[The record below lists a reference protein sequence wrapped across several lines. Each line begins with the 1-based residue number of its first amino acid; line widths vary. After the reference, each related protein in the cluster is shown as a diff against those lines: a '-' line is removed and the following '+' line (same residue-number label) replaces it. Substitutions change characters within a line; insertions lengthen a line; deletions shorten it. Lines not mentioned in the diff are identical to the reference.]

1 MTSLI
6 RICLAVPIAAL
17 ALFSFSVTAQ
27 AQTPPTT
34 ASAGSDLSSS
44 QQARMKARQDQFQ
57 RDLAALRA
65 DPKMTNPQKQTKYN
79 AMVQAMSKDLM
90 AVLTPTQR
98 AGEMKRQQVNAQFQK
113 DVAAL
118 RADKSMT
125 VAQKKARY
133 LTLVQAADA
142 QTFATMTASQRSVAL
157 KRHQT
162 QSEALEVAN
171 ELQKS
176 QSPAQV
182 KQIQAI
188 SIAAR
193 TQMQA
198 VIADKTL
205 SPQVKTAR
213 IKEMTSKEEGQISA
227 LLTPSQRVKFTR
239 WQQLMTA
246 TQGQ

>member
-1 MTSLI
+1 MISLT
-6 RICLAVPIAAL
+6 RIFLAVPIAAL
-17 ALFSFSVTAQ
+17 ALFSFSMTAQ

-34 ASAGSDLSSS
+34 TSAGSDLSSS

-65 DPKMTNPQKQTKYN
+65 DPKMTNPQKQIKYN
-79 AMVQAMSKDLM
+79 AMVQAMDKDLM
-90 AVLTPTQR
+90 AVLTPMQR
-98 AGEMKRQQVNAQFQK
+98 AGEVKRQQVNAQFKK

-118 RADKSMT
+118 SADKSMT

-142 QTFATMTASQRSVAL
+142 QTLATLTPSQRAVAV
-157 KRHQT
+157 KQHQT
-162 QSEALEVAN
+162 QSEALQVAN

-176 QSPAQV
+176 QSPAQA
-182 KQIQAI
+182 KQIHDI

-213 IKEMTSKEEGQISA
+213 IKEMTNKEEGQISA
-227 LLTPSQRVKFTR
+227 LLSPSQRVKFTR
-239 WQQLMTA
+239 WQQLISA
-246 TQGQ
+246 TQRQ